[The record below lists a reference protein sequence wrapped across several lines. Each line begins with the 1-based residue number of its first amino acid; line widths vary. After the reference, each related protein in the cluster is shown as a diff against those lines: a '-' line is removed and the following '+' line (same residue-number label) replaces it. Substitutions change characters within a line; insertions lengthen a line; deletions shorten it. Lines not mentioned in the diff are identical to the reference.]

1 MIRYQAKT
9 VADALLEECSDA
21 DAPRFAA
28 ELFRH
33 YHDPASVEPDAA
45 FALLDTV
52 LNLPMNRVSPADQT
66 LLVEFATWWLEHG
79 EASQKA
85 AALRLF
91 RYLLTVLSPTRRS
104 GRPWRKR
111 WRAPTVSSARL
122 FCSFKPRWER
132 IWAWMSP
139 PTGHCWTTR
148 MPSPPYFWTI

>member
-1 MIRYQAKT
+1 MLWAEYLQKLIHPDRRLTPRQTSMIRYQAKT

-66 LLVEFATWWLEHG
+66 LLVEFGHLVAG
-79 EASQKA
+79 
-85 AALRLF
+85 
-91 RYLLTVLSPTRRS
+91 
-104 GRPWRKR
+104 
-111 WRAPTVSSARL
+111 AR
-122 FCSFKPRWER
+122 
-132 IWAWMSP
+132 
-139 PTGHCWTTR
+139 
-148 MPSPPYFWTI
+148 